1 MTNMTGKQKD
11 LYRQRLEARKEQL
24 RREAEESQMRLA
36 NNAGYTVK
44 NGAAMI
50 GASVSEAIA
59 QKNPML
65 ARLVGKLGFG
75 GGSATV
81 RPTTPIDTP
90 HRYQDRASRPE
101 VRQKSLAGR
110 INWLKLVENLAL
122 PLLLTMGRR
131 QILAIG
137 LKGGGKLGGMLLGA
151 VMGRLFGRKKR
162 KKRK

>member
-50 GASVSEAIA
+50 GASVSETIA

-75 GGSATV
+75 GGATAV

-90 HRYQDRASRPE
+90 HRYQDRVSRPE
-101 VRQKSLAGR
+101 AGQKSLAGR

-122 PLLLTMGRR
+122 PFLLTMGRR
-131 QILAIG
+131 QMLAMG
-137 LKGGGKLGGMLLGA
+137 LKGGRKLAGMLLGVA
-151 VMGRLFGRKKR
+151 MGRLFGRKKR